1 MENKNMN
8 NTSYTSRTERKQFE
22 EELKNKQLEKE
33 KELEAK
39 RQELKNILFDDN
51 KKNIYRNPR
60 KQEKNIQQIKNN
72 KEKQLKPKA
81 ANIVLSL
88 TYVITIALS
97 IYLIIDSSNQIDQIY
112 QIINAFLLLII
123 VTCFLI
129 SFKKSFFKNKSAPT
143 IITSIVVLGTIA
155 FNGLYMTDI
164 IKLPTQSYLP
174 NFESKNLTKAINW
187 TEKND
192 IKTDQ
197 NFEYSDTTKKYNV
210 ISQSEKAET
219 LTKNLN
225 TVDFVVSNG
234 PDYNKDVILADMSG
248 WNVDDVLDFVEKNFL
263 NNVTINFEEN
273 ESVDKDTI
281 TKQSTTGTIK
291 RSDPIIFTA
300 SLGKKEDL
308 SPIKLEDLTDKS
320 LLRASVYLGRNGVL
334 YELKY
339 EFSDKIEKGHVISSD
354 PKKGSTVNPDDIVTL
369 TISKGKEIKVPDLKN
384 KTMAY
389 VTKWMVENNLQINY
403 SDKYDAEIE
412 SGRVIESNYK
422 KGDIIEEGTT
432 VDVTFSKGPL
442 KMKKFDNI
450 NDFKSWADTNGIK
463 YEIKEEFNSDVE
475 KDKIIKTSIEEGK
488 TINSDD
494 TITVYVS
501 RGEAVKVPDFSGNT
515 KLEAQKACDN
525 SGLSCSFT
533 EEYSSSITS
542 GKVIRQSVAAGTE
555 ISKGDKITITIATSN
570 KNTSNSSKK
579 NNSSSSSSSPSNTS
593 RPSGGSS
600 SSSGGSSNNNTTVT
614 NKTFSNIFI
623 QTSWLTSTTP
633 STNCNTIKSNIQKQ
647 TSNRVNIT
655 CTYDNS
661 SEGRGVGKIH
671 EDSAYQA
678 NRSYSFTEG
687 KTYTFILVS

>member
-39 RQELKNILFDDN
+39 RQEIKNILFDDD
-51 KKNIYRNPR
+51 KKNIYKNPR
-60 KQEKNIQQIKNN
+60 KREKTVANQIENN
-72 KEKQLKPKA
+72 EKRKKPKA

-88 TYVITIALS
+88 TYVIS
-97 IYLIIDSSNQIDQIY
+97 IILFLYLIIDSSNQIDQIY

-143 IITSIVVLGTIA
+143 VITSIVVLGTIA
-155 FNGLYMTDI
+155 FNGLYMTDVI
-164 IKLPTQSYLP
+164 SLPTQSYLP
-174 NFESKNLTKAINW
+174 NFESENLTKAINW
-187 TEKND
+187 TEENN

-197 NFEYSDTTKKYNV
+197 NFEYSDTTQKYSV

-234 PDYNKDVILADMSG
+234 PDYNKEVILADMTG
-248 WNVDDVLDFVEKNFL
+248 WNVDDVLDFVEENFL

-273 ESVDKDTI
+273 DSVDKETI
-281 TKQSTTGTIK
+281 IRQSTTGTIK
-291 RSDPIIFTA
+291 RSDSIIFTA
-300 SLGKKEDL
+300 SLGNKEDL
-308 SPIKLEDLTDKS
+308 SPIKLEDLTSKS
-320 LLRASVYLGRNGVL
+320 LLRASVYLGRNGIQ

-339 EFSDKIEKGHVISSD
+339 EFSDEIEKGHVISSD
-354 PKKGSTVNPDDIVTL
+354 PKKGTTVNPDEMVTL
-369 TISKGKEIKVPDLKN
+369 TISKGKEIKVPNLKN

-403 SDKYDAEIE
+403 SDRYDTEIE

-422 KGDIIEEGTT
+422 EGDIIEEGTT

-488 TINSDD
+488 TINLDD

-515 KLEAQKACDN
+515 KSEAQKACDN

-555 ISKGDKITITIATSN
+555 IAKGDKITITIASSN

-579 NNSSSSSSSPSNTS
+579 NNSSSASSSSSNTS

-600 SSSGGSSNNNTTVT
+600 SSSGGSSGGSTNTCDRNKTVT
-614 NKTFSNIFI
+614 VV
-623 QTSWLTSTTP
+623 
-633 STNCNTIKSNIQKQ
+633 KQ
-647 TSNRVNIT
+647 
-655 CTYDNS
+655 S
-661 SEGRGVGKIH
+661 SLNG
-671 EDSAYQA
+671 DSAQATLRNYQNA
-678 NRSYSFTEG
+678 YPGIKFTYTERASQKGSPGMIHQDMPNSFTANYCD
-687 KTYTFILVS
+687 TYTLIIIK

>member
-8 NTSYTSRTERKQFE
+8 NTSYTSRTERKQI
-22 EELKNKQLEKE
+22 EKE
-33 KELEAK
+33 KELDTK
-39 RQELKNILFDDN
+39 RQELKNILFDDS
-51 KKNIYRNPR
+51 KKNIYKNPR
-60 KQEKNIQQIKNN
+60 KQKDLAAKQIKDN
-72 KEKQLKPKA
+72 KQIKQKPKA
-81 ANIVLSL
+81 ANIFLSL
-88 TYVITIALS
+88 TYVITIALF
-97 IYLIIDSSNQIDQIY
+97 IYLVIDSSNRINQIY
-112 QIINAFLLLII
+112 QIINAFFLLAFM
-123 VTCFLI
+123 TCFLI
-129 SFKKSFFKNKSAPT
+129 SFKKSFFKDKSAPT
-143 IITSIVVLGTIA
+143 VATSLIVICAIA
-155 FNGLYMTDI
+155 FNGLYLTDVI
-164 IKLPTQSYLP
+164 SLPKQSYLP

-219 LTKNLN
+219 LTKNLS

-234 PDYNKDVILADMSG
+234 PDYNKEVILADMTG
-248 WNVDDVLDFVEKNFL
+248 WNVDDVLDFVEENFL

-273 ESVDKDTI
+273 DTVDKDTI
-281 TKQSTTGTIK
+281 IRQSITGTIK
-291 RSDPIIFTA
+291 RSDPIIFTT
-300 SLGKKEDL
+300 SLGNKEDL
-308 SPIKLEDLTDKS
+308 SPIKLEDLTNKS
-320 LLRASVYLGRNGVL
+320 LLRASVYLGRNGIQ

-339 EFSDKIEKGHVISSD
+339 EFSDKIEKGHVINSD
-354 PKKGSTVNPDDIVTL
+354 PKKGNTVKPDDMVTL
-369 TISKGKEIKVPDLKN
+369 TISKGKEIKVPNLKN
-384 KTMAY
+384 KTMAD

-403 SDKYDAEIE
+403 SDKYDTEIE

-422 KGDIIEEGTT
+422 EGDIIEEGTT

-450 NDFKSWADTNGIK
+450 NDFKSWADINGIK

-475 KDKIIKTSIEEGK
+475 KYKIIKTSIEEGK
-488 TINSDD
+488 TINLDD
-494 TITVYVS
+494 TITIYVS

-515 KLEAQKACDN
+515 KSEAQKTCDN

-555 ISKGDKITITIATSN
+555 ISKGDKITITIATN
-570 KNTSNSSKK
+570 KKTSNTSSK
-579 NNSSSSSSSPSNTS
+579 NHSSSSSSSSSNTS
-593 RPSGGSS
+593 RPSGGNN

-661 SEGRGVGKIH
+661 DEGRGIGKIH
-671 EDSAYQA
+671 ENSAYQA
-678 NRSYSFTEG
+678 NKSYSFTEG

>member
-60 KQEKNIQQIKNN
+60 KQEKNIQQIKNS

-88 TYVITIALS
+88 TYVITIALF

-281 TKQSTTGTIK
+281 IKQSTTGTIK

-463 YEIKEEFNSDVE
+463 YEIKEEFNNDVE

-515 KLEAQKACDN
+515 KSEAQKACDN

-555 ISKGDKITITIATSN
+555 IAKGDKITITIATSN

-593 RPSGGSS
+593 RPSGGNNSSSSGSS
-600 SSSGGSSNNNTTVT
+600 SSSNTNTCDKSKTKQVWLNASDSFENTQKLIQNQNPGIHFKFEKANPGYGTTGSITIETTEKYDGKYL
-614 NKTFSNIFI
+614 NY
-623 QTSWLTSTTP
+623 
-633 STNCNTIKSNIQKQ
+633 CD
-647 TSNRVNIT
+647 
-655 CTYDNS
+655 TYVIYIIV
-661 SEGRGVGKIH
+661 R
-671 EDSAYQA
+671 
-678 NRSYSFTEG
+678 
-687 KTYTFILVS
+687 

>member
-8 NTSYTSRTERKQFE
+8 NTSYTSRNERKQFE
-22 EELKNKQLEKE
+22 EKLKNKQLEKE

-39 RQELKNILFDDN
+39 RQEIKNILFDDD
-51 KKNIYRNPR
+51 KKNIYKNPR
-60 KQEKNIQQIKNN
+60 KREKTVANQIENN
-72 KEKQLKPKA
+72 EKRKKPKA

-88 TYVITIALS
+88 TYVIS
-97 IYLIIDSSNQIDQIY
+97 IILFLYLIIDSTNQINQIY

-143 IITSIVVLGTIA
+143 VITSIVVLGTIA
-155 FNGLYMTDI
+155 FNGLYMTDVI
-164 IKLPTQSYLP
+164 SLPTQSYLP
-174 NFESKNLTKAINW
+174 NFESENLTKAINW
-187 TEKND
+187 TEENN

-197 NFEYSDTTKKYNV
+197 NFEYSDTTQKYSV

-234 PDYNKDVILADMSG
+234 PDYNKEVILADMTG
-248 WNVDDVLDFVEKNFL
+248 WNVDDVLDFVEENFL

-273 ESVDKDTI
+273 DSVDKETI
-281 TKQSTTGTIK
+281 IRQSTTGTIK
-291 RSDPIIFTA
+291 RSDSIIFTA
-300 SLGKKEDL
+300 SLGNKEDL
-308 SPIKLEDLTDKS
+308 SPIKLEDLTSKS
-320 LLRASVYLGRNGVL
+320 LLRASVYLGRNGIQ

-339 EFSDKIEKGHVISSD
+339 EFSDEIEKGHVISSD
-354 PKKGSTVNPDDIVTL
+354 PKKGTTVNPDEMVTL
-369 TISKGKEIKVPDLKN
+369 TISKGKEIKVPNLKN

-403 SDKYDAEIE
+403 SDRYDTEIE

-422 KGDIIEEGTT
+422 EGDIIEEGTT

-488 TINSDD
+488 TINLDD

-515 KLEAQKACDN
+515 KSEAQKACDN

-555 ISKGDKITITIATSN
+555 IAKDDKITITIATSN
-570 KNTSNSSKK
+570 RNTSSSSSK
-579 NNSSSSSSSPSNTS
+579 NNSSSSSSSSSNTS
-593 RPSGGSS
+593 RPSGGNN
-600 SSSGGSSNNNTTVT
+600 SSSGGSSGGSTNTCDRNKTVT
-614 NKTFSNIFI
+614 VV
-623 QTSWLTSTTP
+623 
-633 STNCNTIKSNIQKQ
+633 KQ
-647 TSNRVNIT
+647 
-655 CTYDNS
+655 S
-661 SEGRGVGKIH
+661 SLNG
-671 EDSAYQA
+671 DSAQATLRNYQNA
-678 NRSYSFTEG
+678 YPGIKFTYTERASQKGSPGMIHQDMPNSFTANYCD
-687 KTYTFILVS
+687 TYTLIIIK

>member
-39 RQELKNILFDDN
+39 RQEIKNILFDDD
-51 KKNIYRNPR
+51 KKNIYKNPR
-60 KQEKNIQQIKNN
+60 KREKTVANQIENN
-72 KEKQLKPKA
+72 EKRKKPRA

-88 TYVITIALS
+88 TYVIS
-97 IYLIIDSSNQIDQIY
+97 IILFLYLIIDSSNQIDQIY

-143 IITSIVVLGTIA
+143 VITSIVVLGTIA
-155 FNGLYMTDI
+155 FNGLYMTDVI
-164 IKLPTQSYLP
+164 SLPTQSYLP
-174 NFESKNLTKAINW
+174 NFESENLTKAINW
-187 TEKND
+187 TEENN

-197 NFEYSDTTKKYNV
+197 NFEYSDTTQKYSV

-234 PDYNKDVILADMSG
+234 PDYNKEVILADMTG
-248 WNVDDVLDFVEKNFL
+248 WNVDDVLDFVEENFL

-273 ESVDKDTI
+273 DSVDKETI
-281 TKQSTTGTIK
+281 IRQSTTGTIK
-291 RSDPIIFTA
+291 RSDSIIFTA
-300 SLGKKEDL
+300 SLGNKEDL
-308 SPIKLEDLTDKS
+308 SPIKLEDLTSKS
-320 LLRASVYLGRNGVL
+320 LLRASVYLGRNGIQ

-339 EFSDKIEKGHVISSD
+339 EFSDEIEKGHVISSD
-354 PKKGSTVNPDDIVTL
+354 PKKGTTVNPDEMVTL
-369 TISKGKEIKVPDLKN
+369 TISKGKEIKVPNLKN

-403 SDKYDAEIE
+403 SDRYDTEIE

-422 KGDIIEEGTT
+422 EGDIIEEGTT

-488 TINSDD
+488 TINLDD

-515 KLEAQKACDN
+515 KSEAQKACDN

-555 ISKGDKITITIATSN
+555 IAKDDKITITIATSN
-570 KNTSNSSKK
+570 RNTSSSSSK
-579 NNSSSSSSSPSNTS
+579 NNSSSSSSSSSNTS
-593 RPSGGSS
+593 RPSGGNN
-600 SSSGGSSNNNTTVT
+600 SSSGGSSGGSTNTCDRNKTVT
-614 NKTFSNIFI
+614 VV
-623 QTSWLTSTTP
+623 
-633 STNCNTIKSNIQKQ
+633 KQ
-647 TSNRVNIT
+647 
-655 CTYDNS
+655 S
-661 SEGRGVGKIH
+661 SLNG
-671 EDSAYQA
+671 DSAQATLRNYQNA
-678 NRSYSFTEG
+678 YPGIKFTYTERASQKGSPGMIHQDMPNSFTANYCD
-687 KTYTFILVS
+687 TYTLIIIK